1 MNTIKGMD
9 LYDAR
14 CILDMPDCLTGE
26 DREGSSDSQECGE
39 HMTTYYTIQKQ
50 IGSMVTSLLGAERG
64 SIARKLK
71 PDKPRV
77 KRVDHCPFDLGE
89 STSQRVV
96 IMCQCLYER
105 DESGWFENF
114 RDKMLPVSP
123 RTARSQPL
131 PMSMQK
137 ISEYGSMT

>member
-1 MNTIKGMD
+1 
-9 LYDAR
+9 
-14 CILDMPDCLTGE
+14 MPNCLSGG

-39 HMTTYYTIQKQ
+39 HRTTYYTIQKQ
-50 IGSMVTSLLGAERG
+50 IGSMITSLLGAERG

-96 IMCQCLYER
+96 IMCLYER

-114 RDKMLPVSP
+114 RDNTDASSVTEDCTITTFANVHAENF
-123 RTARSQPL
+123 RIWIRDVRR
-131 PMSMQK
+131 
-137 ISEYGSMT
+137 